1 MTYKTLLQIIYLYFK
16 QKCVILTQ
24 NISHICIICMHG
36 LVIKKSIEIHQHH
49 YQNMSAR
56 YQIWWQLHSTGFS
69 FVFWTN
75 RLGDKLMIFSTSLYY
90 NILRAWCCT
99 EMLLNKIITIYQHRY
114 QRMSARYH
122 IRHLSHYIEL
132 FPFGMKQNIY
142 ETQSYCLI
150 FSYHCWN
157 SKYPVHRLIVGSI

>member
-1 MTYKTLLQIIYLYFK
+1 MALLLKNLSKFINTITITCQPVTKFDDNY
-16 QKCVILTQ
+16 ILQ
-24 NISHICIICMHG
+24 A
-36 LVIKKSIEIHQHH
+36 
-49 YQNMSAR
+49 Y
-56 YQIWWQLHSTGFS
+56 S